1 MASPAKAAPKAAA
14 AKKAPTPAA
23 KKPAAPATKKAA
35 APAAVKPAP
44 AKAVASNGKA
54 TSSNPAVNI
63 QPILNQQR
71 NAPAPTQKY
80 GTVSQRLPIGLD
92 EKTRLSS
99 VTMLNQLLADTI
111 TLRDMYK
118 KHHWQVV
125 GPTFY
130 QLHLL
135 FDKHYEE
142 QAELVDTIAERI
154 QILGGVA
161 VAMAHD
167 VAELSSIPRVPR
179 DREDAPVQVSRLLDG
194 HQRILKNCHDY
205 AGKADDAGDDGT
217 NDLIVSN
224 LIRTN
229 EMQVWFVSEH
239 VVDSPLTQAK

>member
-1 MASPAKAAPKAAA
+1 MAPSAKTAAPKAAA
-14 AKKAPTPAA
+14 KK
-23 KKPAAPATKKAA
+23 A
-35 APAAVKPAP
+35 APAA
-44 AKAVASNGKA
+44 KASQ
-54 TSSNPAVNI
+54 SNPAVNI
-63 QPILNQQR
+63 QPILNQQN

-80 GTVSQRLPIGLD
+80 GTVSQRLPIGLN
-92 EKTRLSS
+92 EQTRQSS

-142 QAELVDTIAERI
+142 QAVLVDALAERI

-179 DREDAPVQVSRLLDG
+179 DREEAPVQVSRLLDA
-194 HQRILKNCHDY
+194 HQRILKNCHDF
-205 AGKADDAGDDGT
+205 ASKADDSGDDGT
-217 NDLIVSN
+217 NDLIVSQ
-224 LIRTN
+224 LVRTN

-239 VVDSPLTQAK
+239 VVDSPLTRAE

>member
-1 MASPAKAAPKAAA
+1 MASPAKVAPKSAAPSKKAA
-14 AKKAPTPAA
+14 PTT
-23 KKPAAPATKKAA
+23 KAAPASKARSN
-35 APAAVKPAP
+35 AAVD
-44 AKAVASNGKA
+44 
-54 TSSNPAVNI
+54 I
-63 QPILNQQR
+63 QPRLNQQQ
-71 NAPAPTQKY
+71 NAPAPTQRY
-80 GTVSQRLPIGLD
+80 GTVSQRLPIGL
-92 EKTRLSS
+92 EESTRQES

-142 QAELVDTIAERI
+142 QSVLVDAIAERI

-179 DREDAPVQVSRLLDG
+179 DREEAPVQVSRLLDG

-205 AGKADDAGDDGT
+205 ASKADESGDDGT
-217 NDLIVSN
+217 NDLVVSQ
-224 LIRTN
+224 LVRTN
-229 EMQVWFVSEH
+229 ELQVWFVAEH

>member
-1 MASPAKAAPKAAA
+1 MASLAKTPAAKAAP
-14 AKKAPTPAA
+14 AKKS
-23 KKPAAPATKKAA
+23 APA
-35 APAAVKPAP
+35 
-44 AKAVASNGKA
+44 NGGKGA
-54 TSSNPAVNI
+54 GSNPAVDI
-63 QPILNQQR
+63 QPHLNQQ
-71 NAPAPTQKY
+71 NHAPAPTQLY

-92 EKTRLSS
+92 ETTRRDS
-99 VTMLNQLLADTI
+99 VLMLNQLLADTM

-142 QAELVDTIAERI
+142 QAVLVDAIAERI

-179 DREDAPVQVSRLLDG
+179 DREEAPIQVSRLLDG
-194 HQRILKNCHDY
+194 HQRVLKNCHDY
-205 AGKADDAGDDGT
+205 ASKADEAGDDGT
-217 NDLIVSN
+217 NDLVVSQ
-224 LIRTN
+224 LVRTN
-229 EMQVWFVSEH
+229 EMQVWFVAEH
-239 VVDSPLTQAK
+239 VVDSPLTQAV

>member
-1 MASPAKAAPKAAA
+1 MAPSAKTAAPKAAA
-14 AKKAPTPAA
+14 AKKTAAPTA
-23 KKPAAPATKKAA
+23 KKAA
-35 APAAVKPAP
+35 
-44 AKAVASNGKA
+44 NTGKGA
-54 TSSNPAVNI
+54 GTNPAVDI
-63 QPILNQQR
+63 QPILDQQ
-71 NAPAPTQKY
+71 NHAPSPTQRY

-92 EKTRLSS
+92 EQTRQES

-135 FDKHYEE
+135 YDKHYEE
-142 QAELVDTIAERI
+142 QAGLVDTIAERI

-167 VAELSSIPRVPR
+167 VAELTSLPRIPR
-179 DREDAPVQVSRLLDG
+179 DREEAPIQVSRLLSA
-194 HQRILKNCHDY
+194 HQTILKNCHDY
-205 AGKADDAGDDGT
+205 AKKADESGDDGT
-217 NDLIVSN
+217 NDLIVSD
-224 LIRTN
+224 LMRTN

-239 VVDSPLTQAK
+239 VVDSPLTRAE

>member
-1 MASPAKAAPKAAA
+1 MAPSAKVAAPKAAT
-14 AKKAPTPAA
+14 AKK
-23 KKPAAPATKKAA
+23 AAPAT
-35 APAAVKPAP
+35 P
-44 AKAVASNGKA
+44 KA
-54 TSSNPAVNI
+54 TSAATASQSNPAVNI
-63 QPILNQQR
+63 QPILNQQ
-71 NAPAPTQKY
+71 NHAPAPTQKY
-80 GTVSQRLPIGLD
+80 GTVSQRLPIGLN
-92 EKTRLSS
+92 ENTRQSS

-142 QAELVDTIAERI
+142 QAVLVDAIAERI

-179 DREDAPVQVSRLLDG
+179 DREEARGCRQTAANSCYAQCRDWPLRITTNVSRC
-194 HQRILKNCHDY
+194 IN
-205 AGKADDAGDDGT
+205 
-217 NDLIVSN
+217 
-224 LIRTN
+224 
-229 EMQVWFVSEH
+229 
-239 VVDSPLTQAK
+239 

>member
-1 MASPAKAAPKAAA
+1 MAAPAKTAAPKTAASQKEA
-14 AKKAPTPAA
+14 APAA
-23 KKPAAPATKKAA
+23 KKSSAQIAGTTGKGAGSN
-35 APAAVKPAP
+35 AAVD
-44 AKAVASNGKA
+44 
-54 TSSNPAVNI
+54 I
-63 QPILNQQR
+63 QPILNQQ
-71 NAPAPTQKY
+71 NHAPAPTQRY

-92 EKTRLSS
+92 EATRQDS
-99 VTMLNQLLADTI
+99 VTMLNQLLADTM

-142 QAELVDTIAERI
+142 QAALVDFIAERI

-167 VAELSSIPRVPR
+167 VAELTSLPRIPR
-179 DREDAPVQVSRLLDG
+179 DREEAPVQVSRLLSA
-194 HQRILKNCHDY
+194 HQSILKNCHAY
-205 AGKADDAGDDGT
+205 AKKADESGDDGT

-224 LIRTN
+224 LMRTN
-229 EMQVWFVSEH
+229 ELQVWFVSEH
-239 VVDSPLTQAK
+239 VVESPLTRAE

>member
-1 MASPAKAAPKAAA
+1 MAAPAKTAAPK
-14 AKKAPTPAA
+14 T
-23 KKPAAPATKKAA
+23 AAPKKAA
-35 APAAVKPAP
+35 APAAKKAP
-44 AKAVASNGKA
+44 AKSAAANTDKGTGTNAAVS
-54 TSSNPAVNI
+54 I
-63 QPILNQQR
+63 QPILNQQ
-71 NAPAPTQKY
+71 NHAPAPTQKY

-92 EKTRLSS
+92 EATRQKS
-99 VTMLNQLLADTI
+99 VTMLNQLLADTM

-142 QAELVDTIAERI
+142 QANLVDLIAERI

-167 VAELSSIPRVPR
+167 VAELTSLPRIPR
-179 DREDAPVQVSRLLDG
+179 DREEAPVQVSRLLSA
-194 HQRILKNCHDY
+194 HQSILKNCHDY
-205 AGKADDAGDDGT
+205 AKKADDAGDDGT
-217 NDLIVSN
+217 NDLVVSN

-229 EMQVWFVSEH
+229 ELQVWFVSEH
-239 VVDSPLTQAK
+239 VVDSPLIRAE

>member
-1 MASPAKAAPKAAA
+1 MASPAKTAASKA
-14 AKKAPTPAA
+14 T
-23 KKPAAPATKKAA
+23 ATKKAA
-35 APAAVKPAP
+35 PAAKSA
-44 AKAVASNGKA
+44 AAGSASSNGR
-54 TSSNPAVNI
+54 SNTGKGAGSNAAVDI
-63 QPILNQQR
+63 QPRLNQQQ
-71 NAPAPTQKY
+71 NAPSPTQRY
-80 GTVSQRLPIGLD
+80 GTVSQRLPIGLS
-92 EKTRLSS
+92 EPTRRDS

-142 QAELVDTIAERI
+142 QAVLVDAIAERI

-179 DREDAPVQVSRLLDG
+179 DREEAPVQVSRLLDG

-205 AGKADDAGDDGT
+205 ADKADEAGDDGT
-217 NDLIVSN
+217 NDLIVSQ
-224 LIRTN
+224 LVRTN
-229 EMQVWFVSEH
+229 EMQVWFVAEH
-239 VVDSPLTQAK
+239 VVDSPLTQAE